1 MPTSEVS
8 RTVPRSLPSHVG
20 GGGWTVIRCLSKIAF
35 IIIFFLIGLS
45 TGIIGPSILYLE
57 KLSSSREDEI
67 ALVFTSRSVGYIG
80 GWIISCVLLDL
91 DGGASKPSNLLNIG
105 LFGLIISHGLIIFI
119 EHLWWVLAVFFLQ
132 GLFTTICLQACV
144 YYHWNKKNWFHSI
157 PQYLTIIFLLGCVFT
172 PYLILFIEPDS
183 HTILSMGVVRS
194 NQLPHEIQIP
204 PPNEI
209 STTTTKNTSN
219 NQIHLIGVIEGT
231 RKDKHDEMSR
241 IIRIPRHISNT
252 TLAPN
257 MMNISSSTIKT
268 IEHLNNSRIF
278 KNYTNSS
285 LVAINST
292 LSNGIKSTSSGIEPQ
307 QQNNNN
313 KTLNNVSST
322 PVQPST
328 SVKKPSINDAKHL
341 NQDSS
346 SADGSKAASKMKKIG
361 EEHQIDKVA
370 DDQTSS
376 STVQKSPPTTPL
388 LSVTNQ
394 SKDALKDKALNT
406 TVILGSGSIL
416 DGINQTLISSNNNNS
431 SSNSVSGNASHY
443 QNSSLPHISFQVDH
457 IPAPNV
463 QNSSIPKRQNINETV
478 SIVVKNS
485 NHKTNL
491 SQSHSSIP
499 VKNETGVIFHIYNIT
514 DKLNSTDNHSSI
526 HFIFYKPTSL
536 LPTTTPV
543 TTPAVIVGGDADES
557 SDIGLMNAT
566 VRKRHRI
573 AEHLLDKSYL
583 NHILI
588 LPFQQPME
596 SIQRVYLLLCIISV
610 IPWIL
615 TIPLTSWCKSIF
627 IRVFGLQILDGNDD
641 NDNDHGYELIPI
653 PQAAMMTSSN
663 NIRRVNSDNG
673 SYNNSDEGIKS
684 RLLDRSGDENESDS
698 DELWNRRKTGY
709 ANAAAAEHDYHYC
722 SDSELND
729 YSNSSST
736 GGGGSILPG
745 NPSTTAHYTSF
756 KLTKHSSISD
766 DNNSDN
772 HNSNNNNITNTNSN
786 TNHNDGDSIDTQMM
800 LMIINK
806 SIFDTHW
813 PRIEWPSE
821 FWLLLSVFINS
832 GLETTYGGFVAS
844 FTLRYL
850 LWSPTLAIIVT
861 SVFWFGDLVGYLIRF
876 GIISIKWPDL
886 LHTLPSS
893 SSNSSTDQLSCKRK
907 IALRKLRRNHIKS
920 SKPSIITIIQ
930 LCGCLICVISAIALT
945 HLSVSTGRCSTAPLA
960 SSSSSSSST
969 LSHPYLIWF
978 IGSFCFG
985 IGIGLSSTFSGTLL
999 TPHINSN
1006 LFCSHSYNIQLAY
1019 YFGQLLMPSLIA
1031 MLHHQALFWRYSCV
1045 LSTAVLCLSILLSC
1059 TLIGHFISETVRE
1072 KKKKKKGKK
1081 DGDSQ
1086 LRLLLNHNNHNHQH
1100 HHEETRRNHRG
1111 TRSSS
1116 DHSNE

>member
-8 RTVPRSLPSHVG
+8 RTVPRSLPSHVGG

-194 NQLPHEIQIP
+194 NQIPHEIQIP

-209 STTTTKNTSN
+209 SATTKNTSN
-219 NQIHLIGVIEGT
+219 HQIHLIGVIEST
-231 RKDKHDEMSR
+231 QKDKHDEMSR

-257 MMNISSSTIKT
+257 IMNISSSTIKT
-268 IEHLNNSRIF
+268 AEHLNNDKNF

-285 LVAINST
+285 LMAINST

-313 KTLNNVSST
+313 KTLNDVSST
-322 PVQPST
+322 PVQLST

-370 DDQTSS
+370 DDQTST
-376 STVQKSPPTTPL
+376 STVQKSPPSTPL
-388 LSVTNQ
+388 SDVTNQ
-394 SKDALKDKALNT
+394 SKDELKEKALNT
-406 TVILGSGSIL
+406 TVILGSGSVL
-416 DGINQTLISSNNNNS
+416 DGINQTLISNNS
-431 SSNSVSGNASHY
+431 NSSNSVVNGNASSY

-457 IPAPNV
+457 IPEPNV
-463 QNSSIPKRQNINETV
+463 KNSSIPTRQDINETA
-478 SIVVKNS
+478 SVVATNS
-485 NHKTNL
+485 NPKTNL
-491 SQSHSSIP
+491 SQGHP

-536 LPTTTPV
+536 LSTTTPV
-543 TTPAVIVGGDADES
+543 TTPPPVIAGGDADES
-557 SDIGLMNAT
+557 SNIGLMNAT

-588 LPFQQPME
+588 LPFQRPME

-641 NDNDHGYELIPI
+641 NDNHGYELIPI
-653 PQAAMMTSSN
+653 PREMMTSAN
-663 NIRRVNSDNG
+663 NIRRVNSDSG
-673 SYNNSDEGIKS
+673 SHNNSDEGIKS

-709 ANAAAAEHDYHYC
+709 ANAAAEHDYHYC
-722 SDSELND
+722 TDSELND
-729 YSNSSST
+729 YSNGSST
-736 GGGGSILPG
+736 GGGGGSILPG
-745 NPSTTAHYTSF
+745 NPSTTAQYTSF

-772 HNSNNNNITNTNSN
+772 NNNNTNSN
-786 TNHNDGDSIDTQMM
+786 NNHNDGDSIDTQMM

-960 SSSSSSSST
+960 NSSSSST

-1072 KKKKKKGKK
+1072 KKKQKGKK

-1086 LRLLLNHNNHNHQH
+1086 LRLLLNHNNHNHQ
-1100 HHEETRRNHRG
+1100 ETRRNHRG
-1111 TRSSS
+1111 TRTSS